1 MEIATTVG
9 GSILSACFQSILDKL
24 NFIDFGKY
32 VGQGHVLNQLN
43 RWENMLKRIHAVLDD
58 AEEKQMANRLV
69 ELWLSDLRDLAYDL
83 EDIVDE
89 LDTKVQRCMLEPK
102 LVRSNKVQ
110 KFFSVIRDGLNLDTV
125 KFNSKM
131 VSKIGK
137 ASARLDAIIKQK
149 DDLRLGESMGR
160 RVSLVRERP
169 PSTSLVNEAK
179 IYGREEDKKAMLKL
193 FDAEA
198 SDAEVSVIPIT
209 GMGGVGKTT
218 LAQLIYNDPAL
229 DFDLKFW
236 VSIGE
241 DFDVFRITKT
251 IFLQLDDRADDKDL
265 NSIQLKLKQR
275 LVGQKFLV
283 VLDDVWTENY
293 EEWTLFRGPFEAG
306 APKSRIIV
314 TTRSQEVSLMMG
326 TTPAYPL
333 KELSYNE
340 CLYVFAQHAL
350 GTRSFDEHFELKE
363 MGEEIVKRCGGLP
376 LAAKALG
383 GLLRGKRNPNAWKE
397 VLKSE
402 IWDLPD
408 EKSNILPALRLSYL
422 HLPPHL
428 KRCFG
433 YCAILP
439 KDREFDR
446 NELVLLWMAEGFLYD
461 PKKME
466 ETEGLGHQYFDDLLS
481 RSFFQ
486 QSNDNKSYYIMHD
499 LIIDLARFVSRETC
513 LHMVDKLESAKSYT
527 KIRHLSFI
535 LHDRNTFQ
543 SLQSFY
549 EMKSLRTF
557 LSLNYTYLSSKVVH
571 DLVPKL
577 QCLRALSLTSYDFQV
592 LPDSIGALK
601 HLRYL
606 DLSYTPIKR
615 LPNSVDKLFN
625 LQTLMLRHCVE
636 LIELPRGICN
646 LLNLRYLD
654 ITGTSSLQEM
664 PPHIGN
670 LTGLCM
676 LPKFIVG
683 KCNRRITELK
693 KLSNLQGQLHITSL
707 ENVVDI
713 GDADSAN
720 LKHKLGVTE
729 LVLQWT
735 NEFSSVFRNS
745 SDEEQVL
752 NSLRPHQSL
761 SSLSIRS
768 FGGRQFPLWLGD
780 ASFTSMVQVELSTCP
795 QITLL
800 PPLGRLHLL
809 KRLTIERLTAVKE
822 VGVEFYVDD
831 SCFPC
836 LETIEISYM
845 DHWELWSWSNGLGED
860 SVAKFPKLR
869 EFRIRYCP
877 KLVGKLPT
885 SLPSL
890 EELSIFGCPRLVDLP
905 KGLPSLKELHV
916 LNCPQLVDLPEGLQ
930 SLITLSIIGSQE
942 AVLRNVSYATSLTTL
957 EIAGMSGLVRLDEA
971 KIKTLGAL
979 QVLEIR
985 NCGELRYLWA
995 DETNSDYLTS
1005 LKDLKIHQCN
1015 QLVSLVNGEEGLLPC
1030 NLESLNISQ
1039 CRYLEELPSGLSNLK
1054 SLQYLSIHSCASLVS
1069 FPARGLPDSLITVN
1083 IEICRSL
1090 AFLPEGIIGGKMSHL
1105 EELYYIGCPP
1115 SLRFSP
1121 NGRLPDS
1128 LKILAVDYWT
1138 TQSLNSLYY
1147 GLSHLTQLRIDNCL
1161 ELESF
1166 PERELPIPTL
1176 ISLKISYCGRL
1187 RSLTN
1192 HMQDLQCLQS
1202 LQICCCDQFELFPEM
1217 GLPNPKLV
1225 SLKIMFCENLR
1236 SLPSQMQNLT
1246 SLRYLEISNCRV
1258 SFPEGCLPPNLA
1270 EHSYV

>member
-1 MEIATTVG
+1 M
-9 GSILSACFQSILDKL
+9 
-24 NFIDFGKY
+24 
-32 VGQGHVLNQLN
+32 
-43 RWENMLKRIHAVLDD
+43 
-58 AEEKQMANRLV
+58 
-69 ELWLSDLRDLAYDL
+69 WLSDLRDLAYDL

-110 KFFSVIRDGLNLDTV
+110 KFFSVIHDGLNLDTV

-131 VSKIGK
+131 VYKIEK

-193 FDAEA
+193 LDAEA

-251 IFLQLDDRADDKDL
+251 IFLQLDD
-265 NSIQLKLKQR
+265 
-275 LVGQKFLV
+275 
-283 VLDDVWTENY
+283 
-293 EEWTLFRGPFEAG
+293 PG

-363 MGEEIVKRCGGLP
+363 MGEEIVKMWRITFGS
-376 LAAKALG
+376 KSSWRAL
-383 GLLRGKRNPNAWKE
+383 K
-397 VLKSE
+397 
-402 IWDLPD
+402 
-408 EKSNILPALRLSYL
+408 
-422 HLPPHL
+422 
-428 KRCFG
+428 
-433 YCAILP
+433 
-439 KDREFDR
+439 
-446 NELVLLWMAEGFLYD
+446 
-461 PKKME
+461 
-466 ETEGLGHQYFDDLLS
+466 
-481 RSFFQ
+481 
-486 QSNDNKSYYIMHD
+486 
-499 LIIDLARFVSRETC
+499 
-513 LHMVDKLESAKSYT
+513 
-527 KIRHLSFI
+527 
-535 LHDRNTFQ
+535 
-543 SLQSFY
+543 
-549 EMKSLRTF
+549 
-557 LSLNYTYLSSKVVH
+557 
-571 DLVPKL
+571 
-577 QCLRALSLTSYDFQV
+577 RALSLTSYDFQV